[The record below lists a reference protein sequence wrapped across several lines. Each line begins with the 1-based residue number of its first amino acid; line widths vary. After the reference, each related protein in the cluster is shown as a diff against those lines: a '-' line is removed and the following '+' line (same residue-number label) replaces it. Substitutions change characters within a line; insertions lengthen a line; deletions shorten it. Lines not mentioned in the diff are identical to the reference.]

1 MAYTKLPSAT
11 DDEKLLPFLK
21 PVVSQQG
28 ELSFSAD
35 LLQYVI
41 PLGCSPKGVLSFPHI
56 AVWVAFI
63 SPIYFSYFTMIK
75 FVLFDPVIPFDKYIQ
90 NNG

>member
-1 MAYTKLPSAT
+1 MAYTKLPSVT
-11 DDEKLLPFLK
+11 EDEKLLPFLK

-28 ELSFSAD
+28 ELSFSTD

-41 PLGCSPKGVLSFPHI
+41 PLVCSPKGVLSFPHI
-56 AVWVAFI
+56 AVLVAFI
-63 SPIYFSYFTMIK
+63 SPRYFSYFTMSK
-75 FVLFDPVIPFDKYIQ
+75 LVLFDPVIPFYKYIQ